1 VLDGLIKLQDKVQ
14 RTPGWNVPHHKE
26 IADLIQPIIEKPVA

>member
-1 VLDGLIKLQDKVQ
+1 VLDGLLKLQDVVQ

-26 IADLIQPIIEKPVA
+26 MSDLILPIIEKPVA